1 MPVEKRLEGA
11 DAGQLIIGATSAAR
25 VSGVD
30 QVGGEHEGSHRVM
43 SKKHVDS

>member
-1 MPVEKRLEGA
+1 MPVEERLEGA
-11 DAGQLIIGATSAAR
+11 DAGQLIIGATAAAR

-30 QVGGEHEGSHRVM
+30 QIGGEHERSRRVM